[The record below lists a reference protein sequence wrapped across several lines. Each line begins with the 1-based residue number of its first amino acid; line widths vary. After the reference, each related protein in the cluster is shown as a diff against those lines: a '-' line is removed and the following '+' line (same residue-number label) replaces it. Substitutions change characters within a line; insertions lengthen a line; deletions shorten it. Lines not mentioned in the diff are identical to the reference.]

1 VTDYPVIHFESDQD
15 WEQWLEENAASA
27 QGVWIKMARK
37 GSGIP
42 SINYQEALRTAL
54 CFGWI
59 DGQSKRID
67 EVFFMQKFTPRRPK
81 SMWSKRNRE
90 LVAELIAAGRMRPA
104 GLVQVEQAKQDGR
117 WEAAYDS
124 PANAQVP
131 EDLQAAVTYA
141 CESLYNP
148 VLTEYNTRHAM
159 ALREMVAEHD
169 VVVRELPEEIT
180 IAMGNA
186 AGEIIAEMRE
196 DSDELVRRITESFL
210 EYRGLMA
217 EYMPYADRGQMIARG
232 YDYTYG

>member
-1 VTDYPVIHFESDQD
+1 MTDYPVIHFESDQD

-27 QGVWIKMARK
+27 QGVWIKMART

-104 GLVQVEQAKQDGR
+104 GLAQVEQAKQDGR

-131 EDLQAAVTYA
+131 EDLQAALDANPAARDFFAALNSTNRYA
-141 CESLYNP
+141 
-148 VLTEYNTRHAM
+148 VLHRIMTAKRPETRQ
-159 ALREMVAEHD
+159 
-169 VVVRELPEEIT
+169 
-180 IAMGNA
+180 
-186 AGEIIAEMRE
+186 
-196 DSDELVRRITESFL
+196 RRIEKIVAMLNEGKTF
-210 EYRGLMA
+210 Y
-217 EYMPYADRGQMIARG
+217 
-232 YDYTYG
+232 